1 MAREWKKIEKGIY
14 VVGDNVFFRMMVDGK
29 REMEKAPMQGA
40 LALDSRGRPTKDLRK
55 AFLNWKMKLVNRE
68 YVAAGKGAVVPTF
81 GDILRVYED
90 AADRQRVKTG
100 KPGVFSEYTVKKNFR
115 RVYVECGFSD
125 ADRSDKLTE
134 QVIDDYVYRMIK
146 EGLKP
151 ITAWSYVD
159 SVRSI
164 CAAWTVPYFEAA
176 GFSRPTVRI
185 PSHNGRQSAR
195 YKRLPEETK
204 KKILAWYGTLWE
216 RNPKW
221 WFFATMM
228 LLFAQRDGDV
238 FANRIGENLYRDREG
253 RMWLDYV
260 PHKTSKSSGRRVKA
274 VVPDDVADRIDEL
287 TKGMANG
294 TRIVWK
300 DAWDALDDVARHGA
314 KHAWLKGLNASLRQ
328 ASGLEGSKALYELR
342 KLCVD
347 HYYRTKGAEAAVA
360 ISGDDIKTISYFYL
374 DPSGVGT
381 DTPVTAADIL

>member
-29 REMEKAPMQGA
+29 REMAKAPMQGA
-40 LALDSRGRPTKDLRK
+40 LALDSRGRPTKDLKK
-55 AFLNWKMKLVNRE
+55 AFLNWKMTLVNRD
-68 YVAAGKGAVVPTF
+68 YVSSKSSSVPTF

-100 KPGVFSEYTVKKNFR
+100 KPGEFTEYTVKNNFR
-115 RVYVECGFSD
+115 RVFAGCGLSD
-125 ADRSDKLTE
+125 DDRSDKLTE

-146 EGLKP
+146 GGLQP
-151 ITAWSYVD
+151 ITAWSYVA

-164 CAAWTVPYFEAA
+164 CAEWTSPYFASA
-176 GFSRPTVRI
+176 GFVRPEIKIPQHYAHQSSRY
-185 PSHNGRQSAR
+185 N
-195 YKRLPEETK
+195 RLPEETK

-216 RNPKW
+216 RNRKW

-238 FANRIGENLYRDREG
+238 FENRIGVNLYRDKEG
-253 RMWLDYV
+253 RMWLDYI
-260 PHKTSKSSGRRVKA
+260 PHKTSKTSGRRVRA
-274 VVPDDVADRIDEL
+274 VVPDDVASRIDEM
-287 TKGMANG
+287 TNGMPHG
-294 TRIVWK
+294 SRIVWN
-300 DAWDALDDVARHGA
+300 DEWSALDAVSLHGT
-314 KHAWLKGLNASLRQ
+314 KHSWLKPLNIDLRK
-328 ASGLEGSKALYELR
+328 ASGLDGSKALYELR

-381 DTPVTAADIL
+381 DTPVSAADIL